1 MDAHLIAFA
10 DDSCMNE
17 VCSDYLDN
25 VEIMDVSFDEN
36 DGSDW
41 WFRYL
46 NNIEEKYGDKWRKV
60 IIYSDDQTVYR
71 RFDRSFHYLRN
82 VNNINQ
88 PVVPRLIL
96 FGFESLERAKPTFS
110 SSIIIDEK
118 NYVIDHVNRFK
129 IGFDDMPISII
140 RRMGYFAN
148 EAYKQIL
155 LILNPQES
163 QMAFA
168 TLGEQYDR
176 AIYLRDSADWEK
188 MEDLL
193 FEFIELIEMQGY
205 LTNVLHKLQYRNAS
219 SVRELNNSSKSIQ
232 TKIDGFLDYFCNQFP
247 LKN

>member
-1 MDAHLIAFA
+1 MNAHLIAFA

-17 VCSDYLDN
+17 VCSDYLNN
-25 VEIMDVSFDEN
+25 VEVMDVSFDED

-60 IIYSDDQTVYR
+60 IIYSDDLTVYR

-88 PVVPRLIL
+88 SVVPRLIL

-110 SSIIIDEK
+110 SNIIIDET
-118 NYVIDHVNRFK
+118 NHVIDDVNRFK
-129 IGFDDMPISII
+129 IGFDDMPIYIVTEI
-140 RRMGYFAN
+140 GYFKK
-148 EAYKQIL
+148 EIYKQIL
-155 LILNPQES
+155 VILNPQES

-168 TLGEQYDR
+168 KLGEQYNR

-188 MEDLL
+188 MEDSF
-193 FEFIELIEMQGY
+193 FEYTELIELKDYIDM
-205 LTNVLHKLQYRNAS
+205 LLHKLEYRNAS
-219 SVRELNNSSKSIQ
+219 SVRVLNNSANRIQ
-232 TKIDGFLDYFCNQFP
+232 SKIDGFLDYFCNLFP